1 MIWQDSCGTWARQAD
16 DRAQEGGLV
25 QKRAQGGLFEVWS
38 KVFVSGSFRSLIRF
52 KFVVVG
58 DFLLLLEGRPTSE

>member
-25 QKRAQGGLFEVWS
+25 QKRARGASLKFGQ
-38 KVFVSGSFRSLIRF
+38 RSLS
-52 KFVVVG
+52 VVV
-58 DFLLLLEGRPTSE
+58 LEA

>member
-1 MIWQDSCGTWARQAD
+1 M
-16 DRAQEGGLV
+16 